1 VEVAMSRQSVA
12 EFLERVTGDTQL
24 AQRLE
29 ACDTAE
35 VLGIA
40 KELGHEFAEEDLVQG
55 LAELGVDQTAGGELS
70 DDELERVAG
79 GTLRKIPGRLKWSDI
94 TLKKGY

>member
-1 VEVAMSRQSVA
+1 VEVA
-12 EFLERVTGDTQL
+12 
-24 AQRLE
+24 
-29 ACDTAE
+29 
-35 VLGIA
+35 I
-40 KELGHEFAEEDLVQG
+40 
-55 LAELGVDQTAGGELS
+55 ELS